1 MAQMLIGGEWVGSR
15 SGNSI
20 EVLNPATGEP
30 VDTAPRATA
39 DDAREAID
47 AAHTAFAEWSEWTQA
62 KRADVLRRVVGLI
75 HLHEKELATL
85 LTKEQGKPLREAML
99 EIRRYAH
106 TSSITRVSARTFEAG
121 TF

>member
-20 EVLNPATGEP
+20 EVINPATGEP

-39 DDAREAID
+39 EDAREAID
-47 AAHTAFAEWSEWTQA
+47 AAQSAFAVWSEWTQA
-62 KRADVLRRVVGLI
+62 KRAEVLYRAVELI

-106 TSSITRVSARTFEAG
+106 TIKYYAG
-121 TF
+121 PGKNI